1 MAAALHGNAQS
12 KAFGRAANRG
22 GAGRDGPTPQTYSP
36 LRHLRNRDVRWKC
49 PLPALA
55 AARAARRPTSWHV
68 ARRRYALGRPYSQ
81 ALARRARGPGAA
93 LTLRRSRHAKRPEL
107 RRSHA
112 RQRRHAGRR
121 RARLRAPQVLDGR
134 LGSRSVDSTTSR
146 PCPSDSRVLG
156 STNPFFAGL
165 DAGVRTMKEGGWR
178 RLVVPAALAF
188 GDAGLKPAA
197 TASRKAV
204 PPGASLFVDV
214 RLLDAGSGRC
224 DDLIR
229 VKGVKSAMCEA
240 ADVPMKRTPVTLRS
254 VFGQSPPPPA
264 LSPPDSTTTLNS
276 PPALHPPS
284 APPSAAARGPRRA
297 SGGW

>member
-1 MAAALHGNAQS
+1 MPPTTLLALASLLPDATRITRRSAICGAATTAL
-12 KAFGRAANRG
+12 
-22 GAGRDGPTPQTYSP
+22 
-36 LRHLRNRDVRWKC
+36 

-55 AARAARRPTSWHV
+55 ANDAIEANQLAI
-68 ARRRYALGRPYSQ
+68 ARRRYALGRPYSPKLSPDELEGLELLSRYADRATQ
-81 ALARRARGPGAA
+81 NDLSYIDLMLGNGDTPADGALVYVHLKYWTGGWDRGQP
-93 LTLRRSRHAKRPEL
+93 
-107 RRSHA
+107 
-112 RQRRHAGRR
+112 
-121 RARLRAPQVLDGR
+121 
-134 LGSRSVDSTTSR
+134 VDSTYFATV
-146 PCPSDSRVLG
+146 PVGFTLG
-156 STNPFFAGL
+156 SSNPFFAGL

-240 ADVPMKRTPVTLRS
+240 ADVPMKRTPVTLPN
-254 VFGQSPPPPA
+254 FG
-264 LSPPDSTTTLNS
+264 
-276 PPALHPPS
+276 
-284 APPSAAARGPRRA
+284 
-297 SGGW
+297 